1 LLNIP
6 LKASFRYVHEPLSAD
21 EDVLPPLGNQELVTE
36 LQSRIL
42 HSRGGAFLITGFR
55 GVGKST
61 LVRKALDQIDA
72 ESPPSDQILPVWLS
86 VARSTTTER
95 LLFAIVRRVF
105 ETLSDSGALH
115 RLPPTT
121 RHALIVA
128 YMRTSLSFKETQSE
142 AHERSA
148 GVDMGAGSGKGIRSV
163 AEFVVPKISMSA
175 KRSHSMATEASFL
188 AYSETDAEHD
198 LMRIVALVDQLTSI
212 AELRPSLLQ
221 RLKLRRGQERPRLHL
236 VIVLDEVDKLTV
248 DEAGLGAIED
258 LLSGIKNVLTASG
271 AHFLVVAGPDL
282 HDRAVR
288 DAARG
293 NGVYESVFG
302 WRMYVPCIWDAADLL
317 AEDMFSGNSPI
328 PGRDPLVQYL
338 RFKAR
343 GVPRR
348 LLQEFN
354 DFVVWEG
361 SRPRLLVSD
370 QDLDRV
376 AFYAELETIM
386 RQYFEK
392 NGDKRL
398 FPVPIDEDRWRLGG
412 YYVVDWVLQSEG
424 EPFTAAELWSEGT
437 DADFDPLLRI
447 SRRNV
452 ERLLDH
458 LAEREIL
465 EVVRENRPS
474 MTVIADVAESRD
486 KVYRLAEA
494 VRASLLGFAARNESE
509 RGVVEV
515 SLVGPVTNWG
525 PAASASAP
533 DSAPVAPSPDPAAK
547 VLGKRYELLTL
558 LGQGG
563 MGSVYAGLDQLT
575 GRSVAV
581 KVPLAAMNSNPQA
594 LARLRREADI
604 AMRLQHP
611 QIVQT
616 YDVVAIPDNASA
628 LVMELLAGPTLQQLI
643 ADDGPMRPSEVAAVG
658 HMLAGALDY
667 LARERVVRVDLKP
680 ANIIMQDSRGP
691 VIVDLGIARALEA
704 SIALTDTGA
713 LVGTPMYMA
722 PEQLKGLHPDP
733 RSDLFALGVVLYYC
747 LAGRTPW
754 EHIDNIAEIMYSVI
768 NSQVDVSSLPVSDE
782 FRQVLARML
791 ALQPDDRFPAAAG
804 VQEAL
809 KAVPEWRSDDGSRG
823 FSAHYLSKTVVGPGS
838 GPRLPSIDRRPTS
851 RTPLPARALR
861 IGRVP
866 DNDLVLPDL
875 DVSRHHAELRKSPNG
890 TYEIVDLGSHHGTY
904 VNGRRVSSAVIGE
917 ADIIS
922 IGSSTFRL
930 AGGELRQF
938 VDEGEVSFSAE
949 DLVVKVGGGKVLL
962 NHVTFPV
969 PEKCL
974 LGVIGPSGA
983 GKSTLLGALT
993 GMRPADTGT
1002 VLYDNRDLY
1011 KNYTE
1016 LRYRIGLVPQESV
1029 LHTQLTAR
1037 RALQY
1042 SAELR
1047 FPADTKANER
1057 DGRVDEVM
1065 GELGLTKHANTRADR
1080 LSGGQLKRVNVA
1092 QELLTKPS
1100 LLFLDEPTSGLD
1112 PGLDKSV
1119 MEQMRDLAHD
1129 GRTVIVVTA
1138 SVANLDTCDRLLV
1151 LVPGGRVA
1159 YYGPPEEGLKYF
1171 GLTRWAEV
1179 FQAFERYPDRD
1190 WAAEYAA
1197 SPAHAQYVLSQR
1209 PKPPAQANDLELPAA
1224 PPPQRRGALRQ
1235 TSTLTRRYMRV
1246 IAADRGYML
1255 LIGLLPVILGVLIH
1269 LVGSSQG
1276 LARSLHNNP
1285 NASTTLLVLVVC
1297 ACFVGAASS
1306 VRELVK
1312 ERTIYIRERAAG
1324 LSAGAYLSSKLA
1336 VLGGVVVVQS
1346 AVLVLVGLAGRP
1358 LPPSGA
1364 FLAGAPLVE
1373 LLLGVAVLA
1382 LASMCLGLLVS
1393 AVVYTS
1399 ERAMPL
1405 LVLLTI
1411 IQVILSGGVVSLA
1424 GQAGFSELAWLS
1436 PSRWGFGAVAST
1448 ANLNLLNP
1456 PTAVTD
1462 PLWQHTSA
1470 NWLRDM
1476 GMMIGLALIF
1486 TLLTWIRLRRIGP
1499 RRRW

>member
-1 LLNIP
+1 M
-6 LKASFRYVHEPLSAD
+6 
-21 EDVLPPLGNQELVTE
+21 LPALGNQDLVTE

-61 LVRKALDQIDA
+61 LVRKALDQIIA
-72 ESPPSDQILPVWLS
+72 ESSPSDHILPVWLS

-105 ETLSDSGALH
+105 ETLSDSGGLQ
-115 RLPPTT
+115 RLPATT

-142 AHERSA
+142 AHERST
-148 GVDMGAGSGKGIRSV
+148 GVDLGPGSGKGIRSV

-198 LMRIVALVDQLTSI
+198 LMRIVALVDQLASI
-212 AELRPSLLQ
+212 AEIRPSLLR
-221 RLKLRRGQERPRLHL
+221 RLKLRRGQERSRLHL

-248 DEAGLGAIED
+248 DEAGLAAVED

-317 AEDMFSGNSPI
+317 AADMFSGDATI
-328 PGRDPLVQYL
+328 PGRNPLVQYL

-361 SRPRLLVSD
+361 NRPHLLVSD

-424 EPFTAAELWSEGT
+424 EPFTATELWSEGT
-437 DADFDPLLRI
+437 NADFDPLLRI

-458 LAEREIL
+458 LAEHEIL
-465 EVVRENRPS
+465 EIVRENRPS
-474 MTVIADVAESRD
+474 MTVIADVAESRA
-486 KVYRLAEA
+486 KVYRLAEG
-494 VRASLLGFAARNESE
+494 VRASLFGFAARNESE
-509 RGVVEV
+509 RGMVEV
-515 SLVGPVTNWG
+515 SLVGPATGRG
-525 PAASASAP
+525 PVVPASAA
-533 DSAPVAPSPDPAAK
+533 DFAPVAPSPAPAAK
-547 VLGKRYELLTL
+547 VLGERYELLTL

-611 QIVQT
+611 QIVQA
-616 YDVVAIPDNASA
+616 YDVVAIPGNASA
-628 LVMELLAGPTLQQLI
+628 LVMELLVGPTLQQLI

-667 LARERVVRVDLKP
+667 LAREQVVRVDLKP
-680 ANIIMQDSRGP
+680 ANIVMQDGRGP
-691 VIVDLGIARALEA
+691 VIIDLGIARAVG
-704 SIALTDTGA
+704 SSTVLTDTGA

-754 EHIDNIAEIMYSVI
+754 AHIDNIAEIMYSVI

-782 FRQVLARML
+782 FGQVLARMM
-791 ALQPDDRFPAAAG
+791 ALRPDDRFPAAAG
-804 VQEAL
+804 VQEAIE
-809 KAVPEWRSDDGSRG
+809 AVPEWRSDDASLG
-823 FSAHYLSKTVVGPGS
+823 FFADDLGKTVVDG
-838 GPRLPSIDRRPTS
+838 RLPSRM
-851 RTPLPARALR
+851 PLPAKALR

-866 DNDLVLPDL
+866 DNDLVLADL
-875 DVSRHHAELRKSPNG
+875 DVSRHHAELRKSPTG
-890 TYEIVDLGSHHGTY
+890 SYEIVDLGSHNGTF
-904 VNGRRVSSAVIGE
+904 VNGQRVTSQVLGE
-917 ADIIS
+917 QDLVS

-930 AGGELRQF
+930 TGGELRQF
-938 VDEGEVSFSAE
+938 VDEGEVTFSAE
-949 DLVVKVGGGKVLL
+949 DLVVKAGSKVLL
-962 NHVTFPV
+962 DHVTFPV

-974 LGVIGPSGA
+974 VGVIGPSGA

-993 GMRPADTGT
+993 GMRPATTGT

-1011 KNYTE
+1011 QNYNE

-1047 FPADTKANER
+1047 FPADIKPAER
-1057 DGRVDEVM
+1057 ERRVDEVM

-1129 GRTVIVVTA
+1129 GRTVIVVTD
-1138 SVANLDTCDRLLV
+1138 SVDNLDTCDRLLV
-1151 LVPGGRVA
+1151 LVPGGRIA
-1159 YYGPPEEGLKYF
+1159 YYGPPEEGLAYF
-1171 GLTRWAEV
+1171 GQARWAEV
-1179 FQAFERYPDRD
+1179 FQAFDRYPDRD
-1190 WAAEYAA
+1190 WAAEYVA
-1197 SPAHAQYVLSQR
+1197 SPVHAQYVT
-1209 PKPPAQANDLELPAA
+1209 KPLPRPAQGTGEQSQLAAGLLP
-1224 PPPQRRGALRQ
+1224 PRRGALRQ
-1235 TSTLTRRYMRV
+1235 TSTLIRRYMQV

-1255 LIGLLPVILGVLIH
+1255 VIGLLPVILGVLIR

-1276 LARSLHNNP
+1276 LGNSLHNNP
-1285 NASTTLLVLVVC
+1285 NASTTLLMLAVC

-1312 ERTIYIRERAAG
+1312 ERTIYIREHAAG
-1324 LSAGAYLSSKLA
+1324 LSSGAYLSSKLA
-1336 VLGGVVVVQS
+1336 VLGGIVFLQS
-1346 AVLVLVGLAGRP
+1346 AVLVLVGLTGRP

-1382 LASMCLGLLVS
+1382 LTSMCLGLLVS
-1393 AVVYTS
+1393 AVVNTS

-1411 IQVILSGGVVSLA
+1411 IQVILSGGAISLA
-1424 GQAGFSELAWLS
+1424 GQAGVSELAWLS

-1456 PTAVTD
+1456 PTAGNTD

-1476 GMMIGLALIF
+1476 GIMIGLALIY
-1486 TLLTWIRLRRIGP
+1486 TLLTWRRLHRLGP
-1499 RRRW
+1499 RRHR